1 MQIYNDKK
9 KRVGVLKDFANRSI
23 TSTLDTGDKELA
35 FEYPADGPMVEELRE
50 ECYIRT
56 KTDEFVLKAVERGEK
71 KNKYTATLNVEDLEG
86 AVFPGGFET
95 VELTI
100 TDALNFAFKDTGWK
114 VGTCEI
120 TKRRTIRIEESTTAW
135 AVLQQSLSTYRCE
148 CKIDSLTKTVN
159 IYEQVGEDKGCYF
172 MDGLNLRKLTLKSDT
187 YDFYTRIYPIGK
199 DGLTPFEALNVPYI
213 ENHQYS
219 EKVKS
224 YVWKDE
230 RYTRTT
236 SLIEDAT
243 AKIAE
248 MSRPYKAFTAD
259 VVDLAK
265 RSKKYKNIL
274 SYGIG
279 DTITL
284 IAKKNRVKEKQR
296 IVKITEYPE
305 HPEKNTVE
313 ISNARKTFA
322 EIQKS
327 EAELS
332 KTEAIDVSNTVTKK
346 ILENGY
352 YTKTEVESC
361 IAATEKKITLSVGE
375 TYITKETYA
384 DGITEVK
391 KDATAKAEKAEAAA
405 KADTTNRLKSY
416 STTEEMKAAIELV
429 AEGIT
434 STVSK
439 TYVTQAIYEK
449 GIEDAKT
456 DATTKANAAAADA
469 KADTTN
475 RLKSYSTTLE
485 MESKI
490 QQAADAIT
498 STVSK
503 TYVTLEEYDTGIED
517 AKNDATTKAN
527 AAAAD
532 AKADTTARLK
542 SYSTTTEMKT
552 AIQQAADSI
561 TSTVSS
567 TYVTKADYD
576 TGITDAKND
585 ATTKANAAA
594 KDAKADTASKL
605 KSYSTTTQM
614 NTAIKQ
620 AADSI
625 TSTVSKTYVTQTTYE
640 GGIADAKADAT
651 TKANAA
657 EAAAKADTTARL
669 KSYSTTTEMNSA
681 IEQAANSI
689 TLKVSEKYTEKTVY
703 ENGIANAKADATT
716 KANAAEAAAKADTA
730 NQLKSYSTTKEMNAA
745 IKLAT
750 DAIELTIDN
759 KIESIQVG
767 GRNLVKNSYKL
778 DGQWSAAGGFVGST
792 KVVEDTDALSAYHIE
807 TSCTTAGSGPH
818 YPVFSKK
825 SNRVGKTYTWSFW
838 AKCSVEKTG
847 SVGQECGGQKKITV
861 TTEWKKFSHTWKY
874 TDGQYS
880 SFTFYLGFKVG
891 EVLYIR
897 DFKIEEGTEA
907 TSWSPAPE
915 DIDASVAAVDG
926 KFASYSTTTEMNTA
940 IKQAADSITS
950 TVSKTYV
957 TQTTYEGGIAD
968 AKADATTKAN
978 NALSSA
984 KSDATTKAN
993 AAEKNAKND
1002 TANKLKSYSTTTEMN
1017 TAIKQAADSI
1027 TSTVSKTYVTQT
1039 TYEGGIADAKADA
1052 TTKAN
1057 NALSSAKSDATTKA
1071 NAAEKNA
1078 KNDTANK
1085 LKSYSTTTQMN
1096 TAIKQSADAINLEV
1110 EKKTDSDTVKS
1121 LISQAADSIRLK
1133 AAKIS
1138 WSSTYSS
1145 MTEAGKLTC
1154 TSADITGD
1162 VTTKQAWNKTYKITE
1177 LKQGVLK
1184 GYMGDTQTGLLDM
1197 SAWYTDE
1204 LRHTALKGFDWL
1216 HLQAGI
1222 TAIVEVSD
1230 GSFEVQSDKTK
1241 IYGATSVSVVG
1252 DDITCS
1258 ASSSVTVKS
1267 DKGTATIK
1275 GKLVQIWGDT
1285 TKMYNLP
1292 HVTSGGHVVFG
1303 SDGQTLSY
1311 LASSSKRYKDHV
1323 AEITEEEAR
1332 KILEIKPVWF
1342 RYKDGYLTEKDPLNG
1357 EQIPGFYA
1365 EDVEEA
1371 MPVIAWKNE
1380 NGQTENWDERKLLPF
1395 MLFLIQELYR
1405 RTEKNESHA
1414 GN

>member
-86 AVFPGGFET
+86 TVFPGGFET
-95 VELTI
+95 VEMTI
-100 TDALNFAFKDTGWK
+100 TDALNFAFEGTGWK

-120 TKRRTIRIEESTTAW
+120 MKRRTIRIEESTTAW

-243 AKIAE
+243 AKIEE

-284 IAKKNRVKEKQR
+284 ISKKNRVKEKQR

-391 KDATAKAEKAEAAA
+391 EDATAKAEKAEAAA

-449 GIEDAKT
+449 GIEDAKS
-456 DATTKANAAAADA
+456 DATTKANAAETNA

-490 QQAADAIT
+490 QQAADSIT

-625 TSTVSKTYVTQTTYE
+625 TSTVSKTYTTIKTYE

-657 EAAAKADTTARL
+657 EAAAKADTTERL

-703 ENGIANAKADATT
+703 ENGIADAKADATT

-730 NQLKSYSTTKEMNAA
+730 NQLKNYSTTKEMNAA

-750 DAIELTIDN
+750 DAIELTIDH
-759 KIESIQVG
+759 KVESIQIG
-767 GRNLVKNSYKL
+767 GRNLVKNSHKL
-778 DGQWSAAGGFVGST
+778 DGKWSAYGGYAADTS
-792 KVVEDTDALSAYHIE
+792 VVEDSDALCGYHIE
-807 TSCTTAGSGPH
+807 SSCTTAGPGPH
-818 YPVFSKK
+818 YPVFQKK
-825 SNRVGKTYTWSFW
+825 AARVGKTYTWSFW

-847 SVGQECGGQKKITV
+847 SVGHECGGQKKITV

-926 KFASYSTTTEMNTA
+926 KFASYSTTTQMNTA

-978 NALSSA
+978 NALNSA
-984 KSDATTKAN
+984 KADATTKAN
-993 AAEKNAKND
+993 AAE
-1002 TANKLKSYSTTTEMN
+1002 T
-1017 TAIKQAADSI
+1017 
-1027 TSTVSKTYVTQT
+1027 
-1039 TYEGGIADAKADA
+1039 
-1052 TTKAN
+1052 
-1057 NALSSAKSDATTKA
+1057 
-1071 NAAEKNA
+1071 NA

-1267 DKGTATIK
+1267 DRGTATIK

-1342 RYKDGYLTEKDPLNG
+1342 RYKDGYLTEKDQLNG

>member
-224 YVWKDE
+224 YVGKDE

-243 AKIAE
+243 AKIEE

-305 HPEKNTVE
+305 HTEKNTVE

-614 NTAIKQ
+614 NTAIKK

-625 TSTVSKTYVTQTTYE
+625 TSP
-640 GGIADAKADAT
+640 
-651 TKANAA
+651 
-657 EAAAKADTTARL
+657 
-669 KSYSTTTEMNSA
+669 
-681 IEQAANSI
+681 
-689 TLKVSEKYTEKTVY
+689 
-703 ENGIANAKADATT
+703 
-716 KANAAEAAAKADTA
+716 
-730 NQLKSYSTTKEMNAA
+730 
-745 IKLAT
+745 
-750 DAIELTIDN
+750 
-759 KIESIQVG
+759 
-767 GRNLVKNSYKL
+767 
-778 DGQWSAAGGFVGST
+778 
-792 KVVEDTDALSAYHIE
+792 LS
-807 TSCTTAGSGPH
+807 
-818 YPVFSKK
+818 
-825 SNRVGKTYTWSFW
+825 N
-838 AKCSVEKTG
+838 
-847 SVGQECGGQKKITV
+847 
-861 TTEWKKFSHTWKY
+861 
-874 TDGQYS
+874 
-880 SFTFYLGFKVG
+880 
-891 EVLYIR
+891 
-897 DFKIEEGTEA
+897 
-907 TSWSPAPE
+907 
-915 DIDASVAAVDG
+915 
-926 KFASYSTTTEMNTA
+926 
-940 IKQAADSITS
+940 
-950 TVSKTYV
+950 
-957 TQTTYEGGIAD
+957 
-968 AKADATTKAN
+968 
-978 NALSSA
+978 
-984 KSDATTKAN
+984 
-993 AAEKNAKND
+993 
-1002 TANKLKSYSTTTEMN
+1002 
-1017 TAIKQAADSI
+1017 
-1027 TSTVSKTYVTQT
+1027 TYVTQT

-1252 DDITCS
+1252 DDITCN

-1267 DKGTATIK
+1267 DRGTATIK

>member
-1002 TANKLKSYSTTTEMN
+1002 TANKLKSYSTTT
-1017 TAIKQAADSI
+1017 
-1027 TSTVSKTYVTQT
+1027 
-1039 TYEGGIADAKADA
+1039 
-1052 TTKAN
+1052 
-1057 NALSSAKSDATTKA
+1057 
-1071 NAAEKNA
+1071 
-1078 KNDTANK
+1078 
-1085 LKSYSTTTQMN
+1085 QMN

>member
-243 AKIAE
+243 AKIEE

-284 IAKKNRVKEKQR
+284 ISKKNRVKEKQR

-503 TYVTLEEYDTGIED
+503 TYVTLEEYDTGIAD

-527 AAAAD
+527 EAAAD
-532 AKADTTARLK
+532 AKADTTAR
-542 SYSTTTEMKT
+542 
-552 AIQQAADSI
+552 
-561 TSTVSS
+561 
-567 TYVTKADYD
+567 
-576 TGITDAKND
+576 
-585 ATTKANAAA
+585 
-594 KDAKADTASKL
+594 L

-625 TSTVSKTYVTQTTYE
+625 TSTVSKTYTTIKTYE

-847 SVGQECGGQKKITV
+847 SVGHECGGQKKITV

-926 KFASYSTTTEMNTA
+926 KFASYSTTTQMNTA

-993 AAEKNAKND
+993 NALNSAKADATTKANAAETNAKND
-1002 TANKLKSYSTTTEMN
+1002 TTNRLKSYSTTTEMN
-1017 TAIKQAADSI
+1017 TAIKQKADSI
-1027 TSTVSKTYVTQT
+1027 ETEVSKKVNGDEIISKINQSAESVAINASKISLNGAVTANSNFKINT
-1039 TYEGGIADAKADA
+1039 DGSAE
-1052 TTKAN
+1052 TKALKVTGGS
-1057 NALSSAKSDATTKA
+1057 LSIGE
-1071 NAAEKNA
+1071 NCE
-1078 KNDTANK
+1078 
-1085 LKSYSTTTQMN
+1085 
-1096 TAIKQSADAINLEV
+1096 I
-1110 EKKTDSDTVKS
+1110 
-1121 LISQAADSIRLK
+1121 
-1133 AAKIS
+1133 
-1138 WSSTYSS
+1138 
-1145 MTEAGKLTC
+1145 TEAGNVYALSPKFYSGLYLNNSFFRKGALSGLDYSMLLGYVGSNIYVGESGSTLWGYGFTVNNDIYAFGTIGCLGKKTRIIHTDDGRNIEMYAYETASPTFGDMGTGKLDDDGKCYVYLDDDFLLTVEKDMKYHVML
-1154 TSADITGD
+1154 TAKGTG
-1162 VTTKQAWNKTYKITE
+1162 E
-1177 LKQGVLK
+1177 LYVEK
-1184 GYMGDTQTGLLDM
+1184 
-1197 SAWYTDE
+1197 TDE
-1204 LRHTALKGFDWL
+1204 
-1216 HLQAGI
+1216 
-1222 TAIVEVSD
+1222 
-1230 GSFEVQSDKTK
+1230 
-1241 IYGATSVSVVG
+1241 
-1252 DDITCS
+1252 
-1258 ASSSVTVKS
+1258 
-1267 DKGTATIK
+1267 
-1275 GKLVQIWGDT
+1275 
-1285 TKMYNLP
+1285 
-1292 HVTSGGHVVFG
+1292 
-1303 SDGQTLSY
+1303 
-1311 LASSSKRYKDHV
+1311 
-1323 AEITEEEAR
+1323 
-1332 KILEIKPVWF
+1332 
-1342 RYKDGYLTEKDPLNG
+1342 KDGYFVVQGTPRLEFFWEIKTRQKGCRDMRIEQSDIPEKEDITVAEQEMLNEQTRSQMALLHEMEKDENEVRD
-1357 EQIPGFYA
+1357 EQSNLI
-1365 EDVEEA
+1365 ERMEEA
-1371 MPVIAWKNE
+1371 
-1380 NGQTENWDERKLLPF
+1380 
-1395 MLFLIQELYR
+1395 
-1405 RTEKNESHA
+1405 S
-1414 GN
+1414 

>member
-1 MQIYNDKK
+1 MQLYNDKK

-120 TKRRTIRIEESTTAW
+120 MKRRTIRIEESTTAW

-243 AKIAE
+243 AKIEE

-416 STTEEMKAAIELV
+416 STTEEMKAAIELA

-456 DATTKANAAAADA
+456 
-469 KADTTN
+469 
-475 RLKSYSTTLE
+475 
-485 MESKI
+485 
-490 QQAADAIT
+490 
-498 STVSK
+498 
-503 TYVTLEEYDTGIED
+503 
-517 AKNDATTKAN
+517 
-527 AAAAD
+527 
-532 AKADTTARLK
+532 
-542 SYSTTTEMKT
+542 
-552 AIQQAADSI
+552 
-561 TSTVSS
+561 
-567 TYVTKADYD
+567 
-576 TGITDAKND
+576 D

-625 TSTVSKTYVTQTTYE
+625 TSTVSKTYTTIKTYE

-847 SVGQECGGQKKITV
+847 SVGHECGGQKKITV

-880 SFTFYLGFKVG
+880 SFTFYLGFKAG

-926 KFASYSTTTEMNTA
+926 KFASYSTTTQMNTA
-940 IKQAADSITS
+940 IKQATDSITS

-993 AAEKNAKND
+993 NAEANAKND
-1002 TANKLKSYSTTTEMN
+1002 TANKLKSYSTTTQMN
-1017 TAIKQAADSI
+1017 TAIKQATDSI

-1071 NAAEKNA
+1071 NNAEANA

-1252 DDITCS
+1252 DDITCN

-1267 DKGTATIK
+1267 DRGTATIK

-1342 RYKDGYLTEKDPLNG
+1342 RYKDGYLTEKDQLNG

>member
-86 AVFPGGFET
+86 TVFPGGFET

-100 TDALNFAFKDTGWK
+100 TDALNFAFEDTGWK

-120 TKRRTIRIEESTTAW
+120 MKRRTIRIEESTTAW

-148 CKIDSLTKTVN
+148 CKIDSITKTVN

-199 DGLTPFEALNVPYI
+199 DGITPFEALNVPYI

-243 AKIAE
+243 AKIEE

-284 IAKKNRVKEKQR
+284 ISKKNRVKEKQR

-391 KDATAKAEKAEAAA
+391 EDATAKAEKAEAAA

-490 QQAADAIT
+490 QQAADSIT

-503 TYVTLEEYDTGIED
+503 NYVTLEEYDTGIED
-517 AKNDATTKAN
+517 VKADASQKASAAETAAKN
-527 AAAAD
+527 
-532 AKADTTARLK
+532 DTTARLK

-585 ATTKANAAA
+585 ATTKANNAETNA
-594 KDAKADTASKL
+594 KNDTASKL

-651 TKANAA
+651 TKANNA
-657 EAAAKADTTARL
+657 L
-669 KSYSTTTEMNSA
+669 NS
-681 IEQAANSI
+681 
-689 TLKVSEKYTEKTVY
+689 
-703 ENGIANAKADATT
+703 AKADATT
-716 KANAAEAAAKADTA
+716 KANAAET
-730 NQLKSYSTTKEMNAA
+730 
-745 IKLAT
+745 
-750 DAIELTIDN
+750 
-759 KIESIQVG
+759 
-767 GRNLVKNSYKL
+767 
-778 DGQWSAAGGFVGST
+778 
-792 KVVEDTDALSAYHIE
+792 
-807 TSCTTAGSGPH
+807 
-818 YPVFSKK
+818 
-825 SNRVGKTYTWSFW
+825 
-838 AKCSVEKTG
+838 
-847 SVGQECGGQKKITV
+847 
-861 TTEWKKFSHTWKY
+861 
-874 TDGQYS
+874 
-880 SFTFYLGFKVG
+880 
-891 EVLYIR
+891 
-897 DFKIEEGTEA
+897 
-907 TSWSPAPE
+907 
-915 DIDASVAAVDG
+915 
-926 KFASYSTTTEMNTA
+926 
-940 IKQAADSITS
+940 
-950 TVSKTYV
+950 
-957 TQTTYEGGIAD
+957 
-968 AKADATTKAN
+968 
-978 NALSSA
+978 
-984 KSDATTKAN
+984 
-993 AAEKNAKND
+993 NAKND
-1002 TANKLKSYSTTTEMN
+1002 TTNRLKSYSTTTEMN
-1017 TAIKQAADSI
+1017 TAIKQKADSI
-1027 TSTVSKTYVTQT
+1027 ETEVSKKVNGDEIISKINQSAESVAINASKISLNGAVTANSNFKINT
-1039 TYEGGIADAKADA
+1039 DGSAEAKALKV
-1052 TTKAN
+1052 TGGS
-1057 NALSSAKSDATTKA
+1057 LSIGE
-1071 NAAEKNA
+1071 NCE
-1078 KNDTANK
+1078 
-1085 LKSYSTTTQMN
+1085 
-1096 TAIKQSADAINLEV
+1096 I
-1110 EKKTDSDTVKS
+1110 
-1121 LISQAADSIRLK
+1121 
-1133 AAKIS
+1133 
-1138 WSSTYSS
+1138 
-1145 MTEAGKLTC
+1145 TEAGNVYALSPKFYSGLYLNNSFFRKGALSGLDYSMLLGYVGSNIYVGESGSTLWGYGFTVNNDIYAFGTIGCLGKKTRIIHTDDGRNIEMYAYETTSPTFGDMGTGKLDDDGKCYVYLDDDFLLTVEKDMKYHVML
-1154 TSADITGD
+1154 TAKGTG
-1162 VTTKQAWNKTYKITE
+1162 E
-1177 LKQGVLK
+1177 LYVEK
-1184 GYMGDTQTGLLDM
+1184 
-1197 SAWYTDE
+1197 TDE
-1204 LRHTALKGFDWL
+1204 
-1216 HLQAGI
+1216 
-1222 TAIVEVSD
+1222 
-1230 GSFEVQSDKTK
+1230 
-1241 IYGATSVSVVG
+1241 
-1252 DDITCS
+1252 
-1258 ASSSVTVKS
+1258 
-1267 DKGTATIK
+1267 
-1275 GKLVQIWGDT
+1275 
-1285 TKMYNLP
+1285 
-1292 HVTSGGHVVFG
+1292 
-1303 SDGQTLSY
+1303 
-1311 LASSSKRYKDHV
+1311 
-1323 AEITEEEAR
+1323 
-1332 KILEIKPVWF
+1332 
-1342 RYKDGYLTEKDPLNG
+1342 KDGYFVVQGTPRLEFFWEIKTRQKGCRDMRIEQSDIPEKEDITVAEQEMLNEQMRSQMALLHEMEKDENEVRD
-1357 EQIPGFYA
+1357 EQSNLI
-1365 EDVEEA
+1365 ERMEEA
-1371 MPVIAWKNE
+1371 
-1380 NGQTENWDERKLLPF
+1380 
-1395 MLFLIQELYR
+1395 
-1405 RTEKNESHA
+1405 S
-1414 GN
+1414 

>member
-86 AVFPGGFET
+86 TVFPGGFET

-100 TDALNFAFKDTGWK
+100 TDALNFAFEDTGWK

-120 TKRRTIRIEESTTAW
+120 MKRRTIRIEESTTAW

-243 AKIAE
+243 AKIEE

-284 IAKKNRVKEKQR
+284 ISKKNRVKEKQR

-517 AKNDATTKAN
+517 TKNDATTKANAAAADAKADTTARLKSYSTTTEMKTAIQQAADSITSTVSSTYVTKADYDTGITDAKNDATTKANAAAKDAKADTASKLKSYSTTTQMNTAIKQAADSITSTVSKTYVTLEEYDTGIEDTKNDATTKAN

-651 TKANAA
+651 TKANNA
-657 EAAAKADTTARL
+657 E
-669 KSYSTTTEMNSA
+669 
-681 IEQAANSI
+681 
-689 TLKVSEKYTEKTVY
+689 
-703 ENGIANAKADATT
+703 ANAKAD
-716 KANAAEAAAKADTA
+716 TA
-730 NQLKSYSTTKEMNAA
+730 S
-745 IKLAT
+745 
-750 DAIELTIDN
+750 
-759 KIESIQVG
+759 
-767 GRNLVKNSYKL
+767 
-778 DGQWSAAGGFVGST
+778 
-792 KVVEDTDALSAYHIE
+792 
-807 TSCTTAGSGPH
+807 
-818 YPVFSKK
+818 
-825 SNRVGKTYTWSFW
+825 
-838 AKCSVEKTG
+838 
-847 SVGQECGGQKKITV
+847 
-861 TTEWKKFSHTWKY
+861 
-874 TDGQYS
+874 
-880 SFTFYLGFKVG
+880 
-891 EVLYIR
+891 
-897 DFKIEEGTEA
+897 
-907 TSWSPAPE
+907 
-915 DIDASVAAVDG
+915 
-926 KFASYSTTTEMNTA
+926 
-940 IKQAADSITS
+940 
-950 TVSKTYV
+950 
-957 TQTTYEGGIAD
+957 
-968 AKADATTKAN
+968 
-978 NALSSA
+978 
-984 KSDATTKAN
+984 
-993 AAEKNAKND
+993 
-1002 TANKLKSYSTTTEMN
+1002 
-1017 TAIKQAADSI
+1017 
-1027 TSTVSKTYVTQT
+1027 
-1039 TYEGGIADAKADA
+1039 
-1052 TTKAN
+1052 
-1057 NALSSAKSDATTKA
+1057 
-1071 NAAEKNA
+1071 
-1078 KNDTANK
+1078 K

-1096 TAIKQSADAINLEV
+1096 TAIKQSADAITLEV
-1110 EKKTDSDTVKS
+1110 EEKTDSDTVKS

-1154 TSADITGD
+1154 TSANITGD

-1216 HLQAGI
+1216 HLQAGT

-1230 GSFEVQSDKTK
+1230 GSFEVQSDTTK
-1241 IYGATSVSVVG
+1241 IYGATSVSAVG
-1252 DDITCS
+1252 EDITCS
-1258 ASSSVTVKS
+1258 ASNSVTIKS
-1267 DKGTATIK
+1267 DSGTATLK

-1342 RYKDGYLTEKDPLNG
+1342 RYKEGYLTEKDPLNG

>member
-9 KRVGVLKDFANRSI
+9 KRVGVLTGFANRSI
-23 TSTLDTGDKELA
+23 TSTLDTGDKELS
-35 FEYPADGPMVEELRE
+35 FEYPADGQMVEELRE

-100 TDALNFAFKDTGWK
+100 TDALNFAFEGTGWK
-114 VGTCEI
+114 VGTCKI

-148 CKIDSLTKTVN
+148 CRIDSLTKTVN

-172 MDGLNLRKLTLKSDT
+172 MEGLNLRKLTLKSDT

-219 EKVKS
+219 QKVKS

-243 AKIAE
+243 AKIEE

-284 IAKKNRVKEKQR
+284 ISKKNRVKEKQR

-384 DGITEVK
+384 EGITEVK
-391 KDATAKAEKAEAAA
+391 EDATAKAEKAEAAA

-456 DATTKANAAAADA
+456 DATTKADAAAADA

-498 STVSK
+498 STVSE

-517 AKNDATTKAN
+517 AK
-527 AAAAD
+527 AD
-532 AKADTTARLK
+532 ASQKASAAETAAKNDTTNRLK
-542 SYSTTTEMKT
+542 SYSTTTE
-552 AIQQAADSI
+552 
-561 TSTVSS
+561 
-567 TYVTKADYD
+567 
-576 TGITDAKND
+576 
-585 ATTKANAAA
+585 
-594 KDAKADTASKL
+594 
-605 KSYSTTTQM
+605 M

-640 GGIADAKADAT
+640 SGIADAKSDASTKANAAAADAKADTTNRLKSYSTTSEMNSAIKQAADSIEMNVSNKYTEKTVYESGIADAKADAT

-657 EAAAKADTTARL
+657 AADAKADTTER
-669 KSYSTTTEMNSA
+669 
-681 IEQAANSI
+681 
-689 TLKVSEKYTEKTVY
+689 
-703 ENGIANAKADATT
+703 
-716 KANAAEAAAKADTA
+716 
-730 NQLKSYSTTKEMNAA
+730 LKSYSTTKEMNAA

-778 DGQWSAAGGFVGST
+778 DGQWYGTGGFAGST
-792 KVVEDTDALSAYHIE
+792 KIVEDTDAFSAYHIE
-807 TSCTTAGSGPH
+807 TSCTTEGPGPH
-818 YPVFSKK
+818 YPVFPKTQ
-825 SNRVGKTYTWSFW
+825 NRIGKTYTWSFW
-838 AKCSVEKTG
+838 AKCSTQKTG
-847 SVGQECGGQKKITV
+847 SVGHECGGQKQITV
-861 TTEWKKFSHTWKY
+861 TTEWQKFSHTWKY
-874 TDGQYS
+874 TDGQYE

-891 EVLYIR
+891 EVIYIR

-915 DIDASVAAVDG
+915 DIDASVAAVNG
-926 KFASYSTTTEMNTA
+926 KFANYSTTTEMNTA

-968 AKADATTKAN
+968 AKNDASTKAN
-978 NALSSA
+978 NALNSA
-984 KSDATTKAN
+984 KADATTKAN
-993 AAEKNAKND
+993 AAEANAKND
-1002 TANKLKSYSTTTEMN
+1002 TTNRLKSYSTTTEMN
-1017 TAIKQAADSI
+1017 TAIKQ
-1027 TSTVSKTYVTQT
+1027 
-1039 TYEGGIADAKADA
+1039 
-1052 TTKAN
+1052 
-1057 NALSSAKSDATTKA
+1057 
-1071 NAAEKNA
+1071 
-1078 KNDTANK
+1078 
-1085 LKSYSTTTQMN
+1085 
-1096 TAIKQSADAINLEV
+1096 SADAITLEV
-1110 EKKTDSDTVKS
+1110 EKRTDSDTVKS

-1133 AAKIS
+1133 ADKIS

-1145 MTEAGKLTC
+1145 LTEAGKLTC

-1162 VTTKQAWNKTYKITE
+1162 ITTKQAWGNTYKLTE
-1177 LKQGVLK
+1177 LKEGVLK
-1184 GYMGDTQTGLLDM
+1184 GHIGDNQTGLLDL
-1197 SAWYTDE
+1197 SAAYANG
-1204 LRHTALKGFDWL
+1204 LRHASLKGFDWL
-1216 HLQAGI
+1216 HLQAG
-1222 TAIVEVSD
+1222 TTVIVEASD

-1241 IYGATSVSVVG
+1241 IYGATLVSVVG
-1252 DDITCS
+1252 EDIACS
-1258 ASSSVTVKS
+1258 ASNAVTVKS
-1267 DKGTATIK
+1267 DSGTATLK

-1332 KILEIKPVWF
+1332 KVLEIKPVWF
-1342 RYKDGYLTEKDPLNG
+1342 RYKDGYLTEKDQLNG

>member
-9 KRVGVLKDFANRSI
+9 KRVGVLKNFANRSI

-651 TKANAA
+651 TKAN
-657 EAAAKADTTARL
+657 
-669 KSYSTTTEMNSA
+669 
-681 IEQAANSI
+681 
-689 TLKVSEKYTEKTVY
+689 
-703 ENGIANAKADATT
+703 
-716 KANAAEAAAKADTA
+716 
-730 NQLKSYSTTKEMNAA
+730 
-745 IKLAT
+745 
-750 DAIELTIDN
+750 
-759 KIESIQVG
+759 
-767 GRNLVKNSYKL
+767 
-778 DGQWSAAGGFVGST
+778 
-792 KVVEDTDALSAYHIE
+792 
-807 TSCTTAGSGPH
+807 
-818 YPVFSKK
+818 
-825 SNRVGKTYTWSFW
+825 
-838 AKCSVEKTG
+838 
-847 SVGQECGGQKKITV
+847 
-861 TTEWKKFSHTWKY
+861 
-874 TDGQYS
+874 
-880 SFTFYLGFKVG
+880 
-891 EVLYIR
+891 
-897 DFKIEEGTEA
+897 
-907 TSWSPAPE
+907 
-915 DIDASVAAVDG
+915 
-926 KFASYSTTTEMNTA
+926 
-940 IKQAADSITS
+940 
-950 TVSKTYV
+950 
-957 TQTTYEGGIAD
+957 
-968 AKADATTKAN
+968 
-978 NALSSA
+978 
-984 KSDATTKAN
+984 
-993 AAEKNAKND
+993 
-1002 TANKLKSYSTTTEMN
+1002 
-1017 TAIKQAADSI
+1017 
-1027 TSTVSKTYVTQT
+1027 
-1039 TYEGGIADAKADA
+1039 
-1052 TTKAN
+1052 

>member
-100 TDALNFAFKDTGWK
+100 TDALNFAFEGTGWK
-114 VGTCEI
+114 VGTCKI

-219 EKVKS
+219 QKVKS

-243 AKIAE
+243 AKIEE

-284 IAKKNRVKEKQR
+284 ISKKNRVKEKQR

-625 TSTVSKTYVTQTTYE
+625 TSTVSKTYTTIKTYE

-689 TLKVSEKYTEKTVY
+689 TLKVSEKYTEKIVY
-703 ENGIANAKADATT
+703 ENGIANAKADATI

-847 SVGQECGGQKKITV
+847 SVGHECGGQKKITV

-926 KFASYSTTTEMNTA
+926 KFA
-940 IKQAADSITS
+940 
-950 TVSKTYV
+950 
-957 TQTTYEGGIAD
+957 
-968 AKADATTKAN
+968 
-978 NALSSA
+978 
-984 KSDATTKAN
+984 
-993 AAEKNAKND
+993 
-1002 TANKLKSYSTTTEMN
+1002 SYSTTTEMN

-1267 DKGTATIK
+1267 DRGTATIK

-1371 MPVIAWKNE
+1371 MPVITWKNE

>member
-1 MQIYNDKK
+1 MQLYNDKK

-243 AKIAE
+243 AKIEE

-416 STTEEMKAAIELV
+416 STTEEMKAAIELA

-456 DATTKANAAAADA
+456 
-469 KADTTN
+469 
-475 RLKSYSTTLE
+475 
-485 MESKI
+485 
-490 QQAADAIT
+490 
-498 STVSK
+498 
-503 TYVTLEEYDTGIED
+503 
-517 AKNDATTKAN
+517 
-527 AAAAD
+527 
-532 AKADTTARLK
+532 
-542 SYSTTTEMKT
+542 
-552 AIQQAADSI
+552 
-561 TSTVSS
+561 
-567 TYVTKADYD
+567 
-576 TGITDAKND
+576 D

-625 TSTVSKTYVTQTTYE
+625 TSTVSKTYTTIKTYE

-847 SVGQECGGQKKITV
+847 SVGHECGGQKKITV

-880 SFTFYLGFKVG
+880 SFTFYLGFKAG

-926 KFASYSTTTEMNTA
+926 KFASYSTTTQMNTA
-940 IKQAADSITS
+940 IKQATDSITS

-993 AAEKNAKND
+993 NAEA
-1002 TANKLKSYSTTTEMN
+1002 
-1017 TAIKQAADSI
+1017 
-1027 TSTVSKTYVTQT
+1027 
-1039 TYEGGIADAKADA
+1039 
-1052 TTKAN
+1052 
-1057 NALSSAKSDATTKA
+1057 
-1071 NAAEKNA
+1071 NA

-1096 TAIKQSADAINLEV
+1096 TAIKQSAAAINLEV

-1267 DKGTATIK
+1267 DRGTATIK

>member
-243 AKIAE
+243 AKIEE

-284 IAKKNRVKEKQR
+284 ISKKNRVKEKQR

-552 AIQQAADSI
+552 VIQQAKDSI

-567 TYVTKADYD
+567 TYVTKEDYD

-625 TSTVSKTYVTQTTYE
+625 TSTVSKTYTT
-640 GGIADAKADAT
+640 
-651 TKANAA
+651 
-657 EAAAKADTTARL
+657 
-669 KSYSTTTEMNSA
+669 
-681 IEQAANSI
+681 
-689 TLKVSEKYTEKTVY
+689 
-703 ENGIANAKADATT
+703 
-716 KANAAEAAAKADTA
+716 
-730 NQLKSYSTTKEMNAA
+730 
-745 IKLAT
+745 IK
-750 DAIELTIDN
+750 
-759 KIESIQVG
+759 
-767 GRNLVKNSYKL
+767 
-778 DGQWSAAGGFVGST
+778 
-792 KVVEDTDALSAYHIE
+792 
-807 TSCTTAGSGPH
+807 
-818 YPVFSKK
+818 
-825 SNRVGKTYTWSFW
+825 
-838 AKCSVEKTG
+838 
-847 SVGQECGGQKKITV
+847 
-861 TTEWKKFSHTWKY
+861 
-874 TDGQYS
+874 
-880 SFTFYLGFKVG
+880 
-891 EVLYIR
+891 
-897 DFKIEEGTEA
+897 
-907 TSWSPAPE
+907 
-915 DIDASVAAVDG
+915 
-926 KFASYSTTTEMNTA
+926 
-940 IKQAADSITS
+940 
-950 TVSKTYV
+950 
-957 TQTTYEGGIAD
+957 
-968 AKADATTKAN
+968 
-978 NALSSA
+978 
-984 KSDATTKAN
+984 
-993 AAEKNAKND
+993 
-1002 TANKLKSYSTTTEMN
+1002 
-1017 TAIKQAADSI
+1017 
-1027 TSTVSKTYVTQT
+1027 

-1267 DKGTATIK
+1267 DRGTATIK

>member
-527 AAAAD
+527 AA
-532 AKADTTARLK
+532 
-542 SYSTTTEMKT
+542 
-552 AIQQAADSI
+552 
-561 TSTVSS
+561 
-567 TYVTKADYD
+567 
-576 TGITDAKND
+576 
-585 ATTKANAAA
+585 
-594 KDAKADTASKL
+594 
-605 KSYSTTTQM
+605 
-614 NTAIKQ
+614 
-620 AADSI
+620 
-625 TSTVSKTYVTQTTYE
+625 
-640 GGIADAKADAT
+640 
-651 TKANAA
+651 
-657 EAAAKADTTARL
+657 
-669 KSYSTTTEMNSA
+669 
-681 IEQAANSI
+681 
-689 TLKVSEKYTEKTVY
+689 
-703 ENGIANAKADATT
+703 
-716 KANAAEAAAKADTA
+716 
-730 NQLKSYSTTKEMNAA
+730 
-745 IKLAT
+745 
-750 DAIELTIDN
+750 
-759 KIESIQVG
+759 
-767 GRNLVKNSYKL
+767 
-778 DGQWSAAGGFVGST
+778 
-792 KVVEDTDALSAYHIE
+792 
-807 TSCTTAGSGPH
+807 
-818 YPVFSKK
+818 
-825 SNRVGKTYTWSFW
+825 
-838 AKCSVEKTG
+838 
-847 SVGQECGGQKKITV
+847 
-861 TTEWKKFSHTWKY
+861 
-874 TDGQYS
+874 
-880 SFTFYLGFKVG
+880 
-891 EVLYIR
+891 
-897 DFKIEEGTEA
+897 
-907 TSWSPAPE
+907 
-915 DIDASVAAVDG
+915 
-926 KFASYSTTTEMNTA
+926 
-940 IKQAADSITS
+940 
-950 TVSKTYV
+950 
-957 TQTTYEGGIAD
+957 
-968 AKADATTKAN
+968 
-978 NALSSA
+978 
-984 KSDATTKAN
+984 
-993 AAEKNAKND
+993 
-1002 TANKLKSYSTTTEMN
+1002 
-1017 TAIKQAADSI
+1017 
-1027 TSTVSKTYVTQT
+1027 
-1039 TYEGGIADAKADA
+1039 
-1052 TTKAN
+1052 
-1057 NALSSAKSDATTKA
+1057 
-1071 NAAEKNA
+1071 EKNA

>member
-243 AKIAE
+243 AKIEE

-416 STTEEMKAAIELV
+416 STTEEMKAAIDLV

-456 DATTKANAAAADA
+456 
-469 KADTTN
+469 
-475 RLKSYSTTLE
+475 
-485 MESKI
+485 
-490 QQAADAIT
+490 
-498 STVSK
+498 
-503 TYVTLEEYDTGIED
+503 
-517 AKNDATTKAN
+517 DATTKAN

-620 AADSI
+620 A
-625 TSTVSKTYVTQTTYE
+625 T
-640 GGIADAKADAT
+640 
-651 TKANAA
+651 
-657 EAAAKADTTARL
+657 
-669 KSYSTTTEMNSA
+669 
-681 IEQAANSI
+681 
-689 TLKVSEKYTEKTVY
+689 
-703 ENGIANAKADATT
+703 
-716 KANAAEAAAKADTA
+716 
-730 NQLKSYSTTKEMNAA
+730 
-745 IKLAT
+745 
-750 DAIELTIDN
+750 
-759 KIESIQVG
+759 
-767 GRNLVKNSYKL
+767 
-778 DGQWSAAGGFVGST
+778 
-792 KVVEDTDALSAYHIE
+792 
-807 TSCTTAGSGPH
+807 
-818 YPVFSKK
+818 
-825 SNRVGKTYTWSFW
+825 
-838 AKCSVEKTG
+838 
-847 SVGQECGGQKKITV
+847 
-861 TTEWKKFSHTWKY
+861 
-874 TDGQYS
+874 
-880 SFTFYLGFKVG
+880 
-891 EVLYIR
+891 
-897 DFKIEEGTEA
+897 
-907 TSWSPAPE
+907 
-915 DIDASVAAVDG
+915 
-926 KFASYSTTTEMNTA
+926 
-940 IKQAADSITS
+940 
-950 TVSKTYV
+950 
-957 TQTTYEGGIAD
+957 
-968 AKADATTKAN
+968 
-978 NALSSA
+978 
-984 KSDATTKAN
+984 
-993 AAEKNAKND
+993 
-1002 TANKLKSYSTTTEMN
+1002 
-1017 TAIKQAADSI
+1017 DSI

-1267 DKGTATIK
+1267 DRGTATIK

-1311 LASSSKRYKDHV
+1311 LASSSKRYKNHV

>member
-86 AVFPGGFET
+86 TVFPGGFET

-120 TKRRTIRIEESTTAW
+120 MKRRTIRIEESTTAW

-243 AKIAE
+243 AKIEE

-416 STTEEMKAAIELV
+416 STTEEMKAAIELA

-456 DATTKANAAAADA
+456 
-469 KADTTN
+469 
-475 RLKSYSTTLE
+475 
-485 MESKI
+485 
-490 QQAADAIT
+490 
-498 STVSK
+498 
-503 TYVTLEEYDTGIED
+503 
-517 AKNDATTKAN
+517 DATTKAN

-567 TYVTKADYD
+567 TYVTKEDYD

-625 TSTVSKTYVTQTTYE
+625 TSTVSKTYTTIKTYE

-750 DAIELTIDN
+750 
-759 KIESIQVG
+759 
-767 GRNLVKNSYKL
+767 
-778 DGQWSAAGGFVGST
+778 
-792 KVVEDTDALSAYHIE
+792 
-807 TSCTTAGSGPH
+807 
-818 YPVFSKK
+818 
-825 SNRVGKTYTWSFW
+825 
-838 AKCSVEKTG
+838 
-847 SVGQECGGQKKITV
+847 
-861 TTEWKKFSHTWKY
+861 
-874 TDGQYS
+874 
-880 SFTFYLGFKVG
+880 
-891 EVLYIR
+891 
-897 DFKIEEGTEA
+897 
-907 TSWSPAPE
+907 
-915 DIDASVAAVDG
+915 
-926 KFASYSTTTEMNTA
+926 
-940 IKQAADSITS
+940 
-950 TVSKTYV
+950 
-957 TQTTYEGGIAD
+957 
-968 AKADATTKAN
+968 
-978 NALSSA
+978 
-984 KSDATTKAN
+984 
-993 AAEKNAKND
+993 
-1002 TANKLKSYSTTTEMN
+1002 
-1017 TAIKQAADSI
+1017 DSI

-1252 DDITCS
+1252 DGITCS
-1258 ASSSVTVKS
+1258 ASNSVTIKS
-1267 DKGTATIK
+1267 DSGTATLK

>member
-243 AKIAE
+243 AKIEE

-469 KADTTN
+469 KADTT
-475 RLKSYSTTLE
+475 
-485 MESKI
+485 
-490 QQAADAIT
+490 
-498 STVSK
+498 
-503 TYVTLEEYDTGIED
+503 
-517 AKNDATTKAN
+517 
-527 AAAAD
+527 
-532 AKADTTARLK
+532 ARLK

-625 TSTVSKTYVTQTTYE
+625 ISTVSKTYVTQTTYE

-689 TLKVSEKYTEKTVY
+689 TLKVSETYTEKTVY

-847 SVGQECGGQKKITV
+847 SVGHECGGQKKITV

-940 IKQAADSITS
+940 IKQAT
-950 TVSKTYV
+950 
-957 TQTTYEGGIAD
+957 
-968 AKADATTKAN
+968 
-978 NALSSA
+978 
-984 KSDATTKAN
+984 
-993 AAEKNAKND
+993 
-1002 TANKLKSYSTTTEMN
+1002 
-1017 TAIKQAADSI
+1017 DSI

-1267 DKGTATIK
+1267 DRGTATIK

>member
-243 AKIAE
+243 AKIEE

-469 KADTTN
+469 KADTT
-475 RLKSYSTTLE
+475 
-485 MESKI
+485 
-490 QQAADAIT
+490 
-498 STVSK
+498 
-503 TYVTLEEYDTGIED
+503 
-517 AKNDATTKAN
+517 
-527 AAAAD
+527 
-532 AKADTTARLK
+532 ARLK

-585 ATTKANAAA
+585 ATTKANAA
-594 KDAKADTASKL
+594 
-605 KSYSTTTQM
+605 
-614 NTAIKQ
+614 
-620 AADSI
+620 
-625 TSTVSKTYVTQTTYE
+625 
-640 GGIADAKADAT
+640 
-651 TKANAA
+651 
-657 EAAAKADTTARL
+657 
-669 KSYSTTTEMNSA
+669 
-681 IEQAANSI
+681 
-689 TLKVSEKYTEKTVY
+689 
-703 ENGIANAKADATT
+703 
-716 KANAAEAAAKADTA
+716 
-730 NQLKSYSTTKEMNAA
+730 
-745 IKLAT
+745 
-750 DAIELTIDN
+750 
-759 KIESIQVG
+759 
-767 GRNLVKNSYKL
+767 
-778 DGQWSAAGGFVGST
+778 
-792 KVVEDTDALSAYHIE
+792 
-807 TSCTTAGSGPH
+807 
-818 YPVFSKK
+818 
-825 SNRVGKTYTWSFW
+825 
-838 AKCSVEKTG
+838 
-847 SVGQECGGQKKITV
+847 
-861 TTEWKKFSHTWKY
+861 
-874 TDGQYS
+874 
-880 SFTFYLGFKVG
+880 
-891 EVLYIR
+891 
-897 DFKIEEGTEA
+897 
-907 TSWSPAPE
+907 
-915 DIDASVAAVDG
+915 
-926 KFASYSTTTEMNTA
+926 
-940 IKQAADSITS
+940 
-950 TVSKTYV
+950 
-957 TQTTYEGGIAD
+957 
-968 AKADATTKAN
+968 
-978 NALSSA
+978 
-984 KSDATTKAN
+984 
-993 AAEKNAKND
+993 
-1002 TANKLKSYSTTTEMN
+1002 
-1017 TAIKQAADSI
+1017 
-1027 TSTVSKTYVTQT
+1027 
-1039 TYEGGIADAKADA
+1039 
-1052 TTKAN
+1052 
-1057 NALSSAKSDATTKA
+1057 
-1071 NAAEKNA
+1071 EKNA

-1096 TAIKQSADAINLEV
+1096 TAIKQSADAITLEV

-1154 TSADITGD
+1154 TSANITGD

-1222 TAIVEVSD
+1222 TAIVEVYD

-1258 ASSSVTVKS
+1258 ASSSVTLKS
-1267 DKGTATIK
+1267 DSGTATLK
-1275 GKLVQIWGDT
+1275 GKVVQIWGDT

-1405 RTEKNESHA
+1405 RTEKK
-1414 GN
+1414 